1 MVIKT
6 YDQLIIIYVRHQK
19 SYNNVNRILCIR
31 LQHYANHLLFA
42 PLMISLLID
51 VDIVVWRSIGDVRPD
66 ADYRLKQVAGI
77 DFFGH

>member
-1 MVIKT
+1 
-6 YDQLIIIYVRHQK
+6 
-19 SYNNVNRILCIR
+19 
-31 LQHYANHLLFA
+31 
-42 PLMISLLID
+42 MISLLID